1 MIKYQAKIYKDG
13 KSYSVEFPDLP
24 GCISMGD
31 TLEEAKTMAQDAL
44 SLYLEEARDP
54 QWTVPKPKTRKG
66 REYYWI
72 RPGLE
77 VSIPLMLRQK
87 RIEAGFTQAQ
97 MAQKLGITIQQV
109 QKLETP
115 GKSNPTVKTLERISQ
130 ALNVDLE
137 IDLVA

>member
-13 KSYSVEFPDLP
+13 KSYSVLFPDLP
-24 GCISMGD
+24 GCLSMGD
-31 TLEEAKTMAQDAL
+31 TLEEAKTMAQEAL
-44 SLYLEEARDP
+44 SLYLEEAKDP
-54 QWTVPKPKTRKG
+54 KWNVPKPKNRRGK
-66 REYYWI
+66 EYYWI
-72 RPGLE
+72 RPHLE
-77 VSIPLMLRQK
+77 VTIPLMLRQK
-87 RIEAGFTQAQ
+87 RIESGFTQAQ
-97 MAQKLGITIQQV
+97 IAQKLGITIQQI